1 MQPVL
6 DQAAGDRVEARH
18 AKAVVVGV
26 RDEPV
31 AGEPAGVLELA
42 VIEDV
47 GGRNKSG
54 HGDVKLCGRL
64 EGIRP
69 RATEISPDSPALQ
82 LGEGGARASG
92 RVRGIPGDSGRI
104 TPERAAKR
112 GGEGGSRHG
121 RPRSLRGSARLWQE
135 TSKDCKQR

>member
-1 MQPVL
+1 MPGAGQPWDWPGRLRLFCHVGEV
-6 DQAAGDRVEARH
+6 AA
-18 AKAVVVGV
+18 KTW
-26 RDEPV
+26 V
-31 AGEPAGVLELA
+31 AGTSPAT
-42 VIEDV
+42 
-47 GGRNKSG
+47 
-54 HGDVKLCGRL
+54 DVKLCRRL

-69 RATEISPDSPALQ
+69 RATEISPDSPALRR
-82 LGEGGARASG
+82 GEGGARASG